1 LIRRVIRRLLARI
14 FHNHRAGA
22 LNASTDPKADHFVDV
37 ARTFAEKAVA
47 PNAAAWERDR
57 RAPREAL
64 AEAAEVKLMGLLV
77 PEDLGGEGL
86 DLVAMARIME
96 VLAAA
101 DLSFAFSVVVHNNL
115 ASNIA
120 RNGQP
125 HHHDAHLPDLI
136 AGKRIGAFLLTE
148 PHGGSDAADVRTMAR
163 RTENGWRI
171 DGEKAWVTSG
181 SHADLLSIYAQ
192 TDPDERHRGVA
203 CFLVDADAAGVERLP
218 AYQMLGGH
226 ALGAAGFRFD
236 NLLVDD
242 ADHFNPPGPW
252 FKAAMQGIDTA
263 RVNVAFSECGML
275 RNGLETAIAF
285 ASERSLFGTR
295 NTEKQGLQWLLADA
309 ASELEAAYALS
320 WRAANALAAG
330 DADATVLAAHAK
342 KYATR
347 VAFNRLND
355 CMQAMGAWGLT
366 QDHPVA
372 RHLAGAKIAQYL
384 DGANEIQNV
393 VIARSLFGR
402 N

>member
-1 LIRRVIRRLLARI
+1 MK
-14 FHNHRAGA
+14 HKPDEA
-22 LNASTDPKADHFVDV
+22 LTSAATEKSDHFVDI
-37 ARTFAEKAVA
+37 ARTFAAQTVK
-47 PNAAAWERDR
+47 PQAATWERER
-57 RAPREAL
+57 RAPRDAL
-64 AEAAEVKLMGLLV
+64 EAAADAELMGLLV
-77 PEDLGGEGL
+77 PEDLGGQGL

-120 RNGQP
+120 RNGQS

-136 AGKRIGAFLLTE
+136 AGRRIGAFLLTE
-148 PHGGSDAADVRTMAR
+148 PHGGSDAADVRTVAE

-181 SHADLLSIYAQ
+181 SHADLLCIYAQ
-192 TDPDERHRGVA
+192 TDPKSRHRGVA
-203 CFLVDADAAGVERLP
+203 AFLVDAAADGVERLP
-218 AYQMLGGH
+218 PYQMLGGH

-236 NLLVDD
+236 NLSVEDSC
-242 ADHFNPPGPW
+242 FFIEPGAG

-263 RVNVAFSECGML
+263 RVNVAFSVCGML

-285 ASERSLFGTR
+285 AGERSLFGTR

-320 WRAANALAAG
+320 WRAANALSAG
-330 DADATVLAAHAK
+330 DADATILAAHAK

-402 N
+402 H

>member
-1 LIRRVIRRLLARI
+1 V
-14 FHNHRAGA
+14 
-22 LNASTDPKADHFVDV
+22 NASTGQKADHFVEV
-37 ARTFAEKAVA
+37 ARTFAAKSVA
-47 PNAAAWERDR
+47 PHAAAWERDR
-57 RAPREAL
+57 RAPRETL
-64 AEAAEVKLMGLLV
+64 AEAAEARLMGVLV
-77 PEDLGGEGL
+77 PEELGGEGL

-125 HHHDAHLPDLI
+125 HHHEAHLPDLI
-136 AGKRIGAFLLTE
+136 AGRRIGAFLLTE
-148 PHGGSDAADVRTMAR
+148 PHGGSDAADVRTTATR
-163 RTENGWRI
+163 IDDGWRI

-192 TDPDERHRGVA
+192 TDSASGHRGVA
-203 CFLVDADAAGVERLP
+203 AYLVDAGSDGVERLP

-226 ALGAAGFRFD
+226 ALGAAGFRFN
-236 NLLVDD
+236 NLVVDD
-242 ADHFNPPGPW
+242 SCFFIEPGAG

-263 RVNVAFSECGML
+263 RVNVAFSVCGML

-285 ASERSLFGTR
+285 VGERSLFGTR
-295 NTEKQGLQWLLADA
+295 NSEKQGLQWLLTDA

-330 DADATVLAAHAK
+330 DADGTVLAAHAK